1 MICIKR
7 ERVDWGGQ
15 EKLWSMKEA
24 LDEELSVFFL
34 VLLYYEV
41 IPVGSEI
48 NIPHES
54 YSLSPTTYLD
64 DD

>member
-1 MICIKR
+1 MR
-7 ERVDWGGQ
+7 
-15 EKLWSMKEA
+15 SSH
-24 LDEELSVFFL
+24 SVFFL